1 MDLSPASKR
10 YLVCSEAFALNE
22 GPEGLGARGSALRV
36 TSRELLD
43 DDFSLARGECRPSQP
58 IEFVRDE
65 GRTPHDV
72 IGTTYASLM
81 LASERLVTVLDR
93 NHFTGWTTFPVRVAL
108 DGGRELQGYRGLA
121 VTGRCGAIDDSLSA
135 EILLPPPVPGGR
147 AGRALRGLCFP
158 PASWDGSDVFTAE
171 DYAGAFVVNR
181 VKEALEAARVT
192 NVEFSRLS
200 TLERTWRA
208 DGSPL

>member
-1 MDLSPASKR
+1 MHG
-10 YLVCSEAFALNE
+10 VALNE
-22 GPEGLGARGSALRV
+22 GTAGLGARGGALRV
-36 TSRELLD
+36 TSRELVD
-43 DDFSLARGECRPSQP
+43 DDFSLARGECRP
-58 IEFVRDE
+58 
-65 GRTPHDV
+65 
-72 IGTTYASLM
+72 
-81 LASERLVTVLDR
+81 
-93 NHFTGWTTFPVRVAL
+93 TTFPVRVAL
-108 DGGRELQGYRGLA
+108 DGSRELQGYRGLA